1 MRAAVVIA
9 SAGLL
14 TAGAWLLLRREQAA
28 ADAAAEEAG
37 QGGAGLWAST
47 DDVLAGIG
55 ESVAES
61 ASNFVESIMFRLN
74 LGAMRQV
81 TAADVAH
88 PNVRALLA
96 VIRRG
101 EGTADALGYR
111 RFVGGGEFA
120 SLADHPRVVK
130 SGTFR
135 NGKAWRSSAAGAYQF
150 LSSTWDETAD
160 IMGLPDFSEAS
171 QDRAAVGRIAARG
184 ALEDAKAGRLSVAMQ
199 KIAREWAS
207 MPGSPYGQPVITEA
221 TARQVFASAG
231 GNFTA

>member
-1 MRAAVVIA
+1 MRAAFAIA

-14 TAGAWLLLRREQAA
+14 TAGAWLLMRREQAA
-28 ADAAAEEAG
+28 ADAAEAEVG
-37 QGGAGLWAST
+37 QGGAGLWASA
-47 DDVLAGIG
+47 DDVLQGLG

-61 ASNFVESIMFRLN
+61 AGNFVDTITMRLT
-74 LGAMRQV
+74 LSKMRTV

-101 EGTADALGYR
+101 EGTAGPNGYR
-111 RFVGGGEFA
+111 TLFGGGLFS
-120 SLADHPRVVK
+120 SLADHPRQRITRTM
-130 SGTFR
+130 G
-135 NGKAWRSSAAGAYQF
+135 GKPITSTAAGAYQF
-150 LSSTWDETAD
+150 LSSTWDETAA

-184 ALEDAKAGRLSVAMQ
+184 ALEDAKAGRLSVALQ